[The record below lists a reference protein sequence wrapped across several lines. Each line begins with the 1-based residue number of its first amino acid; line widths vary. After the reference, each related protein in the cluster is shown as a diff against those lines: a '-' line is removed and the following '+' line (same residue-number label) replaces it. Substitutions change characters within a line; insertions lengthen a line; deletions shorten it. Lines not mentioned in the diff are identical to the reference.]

1 MNLIWMIDLKIIY
14 KKIEMAKRDNKK
26 IQKKINQIGIIIIIE
41 KKIIKDKIESH
52 KDKRQKL
59 KV

>member
-1 MNLIWMIDLKIIY
+1 MIDLKIIY

-41 KKIIKDKIESH
+41 KKIIKDKIESY
-52 KDKRQKL
+52 KDKRQK
-59 KV
+59 